1 MRILLLFLVS
11 FFVFDK
17 AKAIHALPDSTTTD
31 TSTFKTPTDN
41 HHCYRYIFM
50 QSGISL
56 PAKTLYYH
64 NFNFFMNDFQYGIT
78 NNLNVSAGVVLPLY
92 FYVSPKYSVDVEN
105 NQRLLIGDIAI
116 TSAFLKEPHKAKM
129 NVLYAGYSFGDD
141 YDHFTVCMGY
151 FTANFSPDASLMYN
165 IGGSKK
171 LTPTVYLIGE
181 LWFNQ
186 GNQKIANV
194 SQWELDENGNK
205 QLVDPSNPLASPY
218 KTTTNNKIVNRTTL
232 FANIQL
238 RLISN
243 KNDTKSWSFGLAYY
257 SNFGGEYDVQNSDG
271 TTQHLTNYFSFPVP
285 SISFTQ
291 KIGKVEPKLR
301 F

>member
-1 MRILLLFLVS
+1 MRFLLLFLYL
-11 FFVFDK
+11 FFVVDK
-17 AKAIHALPDSTTTD
+17 AQGNYSLPDSLTTD
-31 TSTFKTPTDN
+31 TSKLTTPTDN

-78 NNLNVSAGVVLPLY
+78 NNLNISAGVVLPLY
-92 FYVSPKYSVDVEN
+92 FYASPKYSIDVEN

-116 TSAFLKEPHKAKM
+116 TSLFLKDPRKAKM
-129 NVLYAGYSFGDD
+129 NVLYAGYSYGDD

-151 FTANFSPDASLMYN
+151 FTANFTPDASLMYN

-181 LWFNQ
+181 LWFNT
-186 GNQKIANV
+186 GNQKISNV
-194 SQWELDENGNK
+194 SQWVLDENGNK
-205 QLVDPSNPLASPY
+205 TLVDPTNPLSSPY
-218 KTTTNNKIVNRTTL
+218 KTTSINKVINRTTL

-257 SNFGGEYDVQNSDG
+257 SNFGGEYDSQNSDG
-271 TTQHLTNYFSFPVP
+271 TLQHSTNYFSFPVP

-291 KIGKVEPKLR
+291 KIGKVEPNLR

>member
-1 MRILLLFLVS
+1 MRVSLLILLLFVASKSVAANL
-11 FFVFDK
+11 
-17 AKAIHALPDSTTTD
+17 LPDSAIADTTK
-31 TSTFKTPTDN
+31 FVTPTDN

-78 NNLNVSAGVVLPLY
+78 NKLNVSAGVVLPLY
-92 FYVSPKYSVDVEN
+92 FYASPKYSIDVEH
-105 NQRLLIGDIAI
+105 NQRLLVGDIAI
-116 TSAFLKEPHKAKM
+116 TSAFLKDPHKAKM
-129 NVLYAGYSFGDD
+129 NILYAGYSLGDD

-151 FTANFSPDASLMYN
+151 FSANFSRDGSLMYN

-181 LWFNQ
+181 FWFNTGTQ
-186 GNQKIANV
+186 QINNV
-194 SQWELDENGNK
+194 SQWVLNEQGEKVLENPS
-205 QLVDPSNPLASPY
+205 DPLGSYY
-218 KTTTNNKIVNRTTL
+218 KTTVGRKFVNRNTL
-232 FANIQL
+232 FANLQL

-257 SNFGGEYDVQNSDG
+257 ANWGGEYYNQDREGNQ
-271 TTQHLTNYFSFPVP
+271 THFTNFFSFPVP

>member
-1 MRILLLFLVS
+1 MRILLLFLLS

-17 AKAIHALPDSTTTD
+17 AQGVLSLPDSTTID
-31 TSTFKTPTDN
+31 TSKFTIPTDN

-64 NFNFFMNDFQYGIT
+64 NFNFLMNDFQYGIT

-92 FYVSPKYSVDVEN
+92 FYASPKYSVDVEH

-116 TSAFLKEPHKAKM
+116 TSLFLKDPRKAKM
-129 NVLYAGYSFGDD
+129 NVLYAGYSYGDD
-141 YDHFTVCMGY
+141 YNHFTVCMGY
-151 FTANFSPDASLMYN
+151 FTANFSPDGSLMYN

-171 LTPTVYLIGE
+171 LTSTVYLIGE
-181 LWFNQ
+181 LWFNTGTQ
-186 GNQKIANV
+186 RILNV
-194 SQWELDENGNK
+194 SQWVLDENGNRT
-205 QLVDPSNPLASPY
+205 LVDPSNPLASPY
-218 KTTTNNKIVNRTTL
+218 KTNSVNKIVNRTTL

-257 SNFGGEYDVQNSDG
+257 SNFGGEYDNQSSDG
-271 TTQHLTNYFSFPVP
+271 NAQRLTNYFSFPVP
-285 SISFTQ
+285 SVSFTQ

>member
-11 FFVFDK
+11 FFVFEK
-17 AKAIHALPDSTTTD
+17 AKGISALPDSTTTD
-31 TSTFKTPTDN
+31 TSKFKTPTDN

-92 FYVSPKYSVDVEN
+92 FYASPKYSVDVEN

-116 TSAFLKEPHKAKM
+116 TSLFLKDPHKAKM

-151 FTANFSPDASLMYN
+151 FTANFSPNASLMYN

-181 LWFNQ
+181 LWFNT
-186 GNQKIANV
+186 GNQRISNV
-194 SQWELDENGNK
+194 SQWVLDENGNK
-205 QLVDPSNPLASPY
+205 TLLDPSNPLASSY
-218 KTTTNNKIVNRTTL
+218 KTTSINKVVNRTTL
-232 FANIQL
+232 FANLQL

-257 SNFGGEYDVQNSDG
+257 SNFGGEYDIQNSDG
-271 TTQHLTNYFSFPVP
+271 SAQHLTNYFSFPVP